1 VARRRPTASN
11 VSPPALTCLDGG
23 RSDADGPLLTRADA
37 HALRRSAASTHARL
51 KEHFRAFA
59 APALRAD

>member
-1 VARRRPTASN
+1 VACKRPTASN

-37 HALRRSAASTHARL
+37 HALRRSAPSTHARL
-51 KEHFRAFA
+51 EEHFRAFA
-59 APALRAD
+59 GATLRVD